1 MSYELI
7 IFDMDG
13 TILDTLKDLQAAVNF
28 SMRKH
33 GFPEKTYEEMK
44 WLLGRGMPYLIHHA
58 LPEGTDEETYQ
69 KAFDDFLDYYAEHA
83 EDTTA
88 PYEGI
93 PEAVKALKDAGY
105 KVAVNSNKND
115 REVGVLAEHYFPGLF
130 DFVLGSRPE
139 IEKKPSPEGVNLI
152 EKEFGVD
159 KSKTIY
165 IGDSDIDLQTALNS
179 EVQFIGCHWGF
190 RGKEFLLKNGAKY
203 VAEKPADLLK
213 IVQSL

>member
-1 MSYELI
+1 MKYELI

-13 TILDTLKDLQAAVNF
+13 TILDSLKDLQAAVNF
-28 SMRKH
+28 SMKKH

-69 KAFDDFLDYYAEHA
+69 KAFDDFLSYYAEHD

-93 PEAVKALKDAGY
+93 PEVVKALKDAGFRI
-105 KVAVNSNKND
+105 AVNSNKND
-115 REVGVLAEHYFPGLF
+115 REAGVLAEHYFPGLF

-190 RGKEFLLKNGAKY
+190 RGKDFLLKNGAKH
-203 VAEKPADLLK
+203 VAEKPADLVK
-213 IVQSL
+213 IVQAL